1 MTDAELLGQKRIAP
15 ETAAKYLQN
24 GTTADRPGDD
34 ESPSPVCGKGGS

>member
-24 GTTADRPGDD
+24 GVTADHPGDT
-34 ESPSPVCGKGGS
+34 ELPSPVCGKGGS